1 MIEYIHYNYV
11 YDNADFTLFNDFIK
25 PQYWRRLFV
34 KLSLLGG
41 SNSSSVYDLCT
52 HSTYMFEFQLY
63 ARVIQVN
70 LTVTLHSLDEHSST
84 LHTKT

>member
-41 SNSSSVYDLCT
+41 SNSS
-52 HSTYMFEFQLY
+52 LY
-63 ARVIQVN
+63 P
-70 LTVTLHSLDEHSST
+70 
-84 LHTKT
+84 